1 MEESIACKGPCKKSW
16 AKFGRSS
23 FLRHIKQAKKCREK
37 YSDDEIKDIE
47 DFNKQRTLDLNRK
60 RNLKNYDQDI
70 RSNKYRKVDNK
81 DIELALES
89 LWIDAKAKVD
99 VKVADTKFLM
109 LRDVLLST
117 NGEGKQNYFFQ
128 IISERV
134 TLYNLTTLAQC
145 FLKYQ
150 FYLNS

>member
-1 MEESIACKGPCKKSW
+1 M
-16 AKFGRSS
+16 
-23 FLRHIKQAKKCREK
+23 
-37 YSDDEIKDIE
+37 
-47 DFNKQRTLDLNRK
+47 
-60 RNLKNYDQDI
+60 
-70 RSNKYRKVDNK
+70 
-81 DIELALES
+81 ES

-134 TLYNLTTLAQC
+134 ILY
-145 FLKYQ
+145 K
-150 FYLNS
+150 

>member
-1 MEESIACKGPCKKSW
+1 M
-16 AKFGRSS
+16 FQ
-23 FLRHIKQAKKCREK
+23 FNLDIK
-37 YSDDEIKDIE
+37 
-47 DFNKQRTLDLNRK
+47 LNF
-60 RNLKNYDQDI
+60 
-70 RSNKYRKVDNK
+70 KVLFQLQSCEGDNK

-134 TLYNLTTLAQC
+134 ILYDLTTLAQMI
-145 FLKYQ
+145 LKYQ